1 MSKNTKNEK
10 DIQPNESVPGGFMED
25 NEALEAVE
33 QGAQMNIK
41 VTNIALQNE
50 ENLLARANI
59 VLNDCLA
66 IRGVKIVNGKH
77 GAFISMPSY
86 QANGRFVEVCF
97 PTTSEFRQQLHD
109 SVIGAYEQTLAQG
122 QRAMEHAK
130 QVAAEAKGAELED
143 AAPFANQEQGN
154 EPVMSM

>member
-1 MSKNTKNEK
+1 MSKNIKNEK
-10 DIQPNESVPGGFMED
+10 DNQLNESIPDDFEE
-25 NEALEAVE
+25 NAEALEAVS
-33 QGAQMNIK
+33 QSAPLNIK

-50 ENLLARANI
+50 ENLLARASI

-86 QANGRFVEVCF
+86 QANGRFVEICF

-130 QVAAEAKGAELED
+130 QALAETKGTEMEGSSPYA
-143 AAPFANQEQGN
+143 G
-154 EPVMSM
+154 

>member
-1 MSKNTKNEK
+1 MSKNVKSERDSQLVKNTAK
-10 DIQPNESVPGGFMED
+10 DFAENR
-25 NEALEAVE
+25 EALETV
-33 QGAQMNIK
+33 AQNVPMSIK

-86 QANGRFVEVCF
+86 QANGRFVEICF
-97 PTTSEFRQQLHD
+97 PTTSEFRQQMHD
-109 SVIGAYEQTLAQG
+109 TVIGAYEQTLAQG
-122 QRAMEHAK
+122 QRAMDHAK
-130 QVAAEAKGAELED
+130 QVAAEAKGAEMENSN
-143 AAPFANQEQGN
+143 PFAGEEQEN
-154 EPVMSM
+154 EPSMSM

>member
-10 DIQPNESVPGGFMED
+10 DIQLDKSITEGFEE
-25 NEALEAVE
+25 NSGALEAV
-33 QGAQMNIK
+33 AQSAPMNIK

-86 QANGRFVEVCF
+86 QANGRFVEICF
-97 PTTSEFRQQLHD
+97 PTTSEFRQHLHD
-109 SVIGAYEQTLAQG
+109 SVISAYEQTLAQG
-122 QRAMEHAK
+122 QRAMDHAK
-130 QVAAEAKGAELED
+130 QVASETKGAEME
-143 AAPFANQEQGN
+143 APNPFAGEGQGN
-154 EPVMSM
+154 EPSMSM

>member
-1 MSKNTKNEK
+1 MSENTKNEK
-10 DIQPNESVPGGFMED
+10 DIPFNENISEGFEE
-25 NEALEAVE
+25 NAETLEAVP
-33 QGAQMNIK
+33 QSVSLNIK

-86 QANGRFVEVCF
+86 QANGRFVEICF

-130 QVAAEAKGAELED
+130 QASAETKGTEMEGASPY
-143 AAPFANQEQGN
+143 AG
-154 EPVMSM
+154 

>member
-10 DIQPNESVPGGFMED
+10 DIQFNESISEGFDE
-25 NEALEAVE
+25 NIEALEAVP
-33 QGAQMNIK
+33 QGAPLNIK

-86 QANGRFVEVCF
+86 QANGRFIEICF

-130 QVAAEAKGAELED
+130 QASANTKGIEMEGSSPYA
-143 AAPFANQEQGN
+143 G
-154 EPVMSM
+154 

>member
-1 MSKNTKNEK
+1 MPKNTKNEK
-10 DIQPNESVPGGFMED
+10 DIQFNESIPEGFEE
-25 NEALEAVE
+25 NTEALEAVP
-33 QGAQMNIK
+33 QSTPLNIK
-41 VTNIALQNE
+41 VTNISLQNE

-86 QANGRFVEVCF
+86 QANSRFVEICF

-130 QVAAEAKGAELED
+130 QATAETKGTEMEGSS
-143 AAPFANQEQGN
+143 PYAN
-154 EPVMSM
+154 